1 MSGLEKGAKVK
12 ILRKESYWY
21 QDTGT
26 IVKIDKGIKYCVL
39 VRFTKLTYSSVNTN
53 NFAQNELSLVN

>member
-1 MSGLEKGAKVK
+1 MFKKGEKVK

-21 QDTGT
+21 NDIGI
-26 IVKIDKGIKYCVL
+26 IVKVDKGIKYPVL

-53 NFAQNELSLVN
+53 SFAESELILLS

>member
-1 MSGLEKGAKVK
+1 MIQKGSIVK

-26 IVKIDKGIKYCVL
+26 VVKVEKDIKYAVV
-39 VRFTKLTYSSVNTN
+39 VRFSKQTYSGVMNN
-53 NFAQNELSLVN
+53 NFAQDEVSVVS